1 MIEVGSY
8 GWVLRGTGD
17 SVAATFYA
25 DGEVADPGTVT
36 VDIARAD
43 GTVLDTGRATAGATT
58 DPRTVVLTPSETA
71 VLDILTLTWHTTIAT
86 VAMDFVTTAEIVGA
100 HLFTV
105 AEARA
110 FDKGQLTNPTK
121 YPEAAIE
128 QARARIGD
136 AFARI
141 CGVDFVPR
149 YRRATLDG
157 QVPQSQWGYGWAS
170 DPFLQLPLTNGLLL
184 PGPRVTALR
193 SVETR
198 VIGQASWVALEGD
211 DLADVILLPEGV
223 IYRETRGIWPYGR
236 QNVRVAYEAGYAQP
250 PADIK
255 RAALILL
262 VDQLV
267 TKDISERALSQTTEF
282 GTFRIATAGERG
294 SYFGLPLVDSV
305 LDLYARE
312 RVPVLR

>member
-1 MIEVGSY
+1 MIEVSSF

-25 DGEVADPGTVT
+25 DGEVADPDTVT

-43 GTVLDTGRATAGATT
+43 GTILATGRTTAGA
-58 DPRTVVLTPSETA
+58 DDAPRTVVLTPTETA
-71 VLDILTLTWHTTIAT
+71 DLDILTLTWHTEIST

-100 HLFTV
+100 HLFTI
-105 AEARA
+105 AEART
-110 FDKGQLTNPTK
+110 FDKAQLTNPTK

-128 QARARIGD
+128 EARARIGD

-149 YRRATLDG
+149 YRRVVLDG
-157 QVPQSQWGYGWAS
+157 SYDQGGYGWNT
-170 DPFLQLPLTNGLLL
+170 DPLLNWPAGQGILL
-184 PGPRVTALR
+184 PSTRVSAVR
-193 SVETR
+193 AVETR
-198 VIGQASWVALEGD
+198 VAGAATWAAFDAD
-211 DLADVILLPEGV
+211 DLADVVLLPEGV
-223 IYRETRGIWPYGR
+223 IYRETRGGWPWGQR
-236 QNVRVAYEAGYAQP
+236 NVRVGYEAGYSQP
-250 PADIK
+250 PPDIK

-262 VDQLV
+262 IDQLV

-305 LDLYARE
+305 LDLYVRQ
-312 RVPVLR
+312 RVPVIR